1 MIGRMKLLCCF
12 LTAAVVAAAIPAA
25 AAGGPAIRFGVVSGE
40 SETLDGVNLA
50 PLASHLGRS
59 LGVPFEAVSYS
70 GHQAL
75 MDALGGNEVQ
85 VALFVPAA
93 YAKCAKLYP
102 DAGIEPVAKVASGGT
117 ATVGV
122 SVIVP
127 VDSDIRAPADLAGGV
142 FGTGG
147 PYSLSTFLVP
157 LSMLRQAGVALRDTV
172 RFASSDALADAVVAG
187 GCAAAGLPR
196 FRAEPL
202 TREEEVR
209 VIARDQAHAAEAVC
223 VNKHVDAAR
232 AAAIRDALLALG
244 SDAAGERVLKA
255 VNPRLTGFEPAAP
268 GDYDS
273 VRQLIS
279 EIHGDRFYHRE
290 PPSDNP

>member
-1 MIGRMKLLCCF
+1 MIGGMKLLRIF
-12 LTAAVVAAAIPAA
+12 LTAAILAAAIPAA
-25 AAGGPAIRFGVVSGE
+25 VADGPAIRFGVVSGE

-50 PLASHLGRS
+50 ALASYLGRS
-59 LGVPFEAVSYS
+59 LGVAFEAVSYP

-75 MDALGGNEVQ
+75 MDALGKNDVQ
-85 VALFVPAA
+85 VALFIPAA
-93 YAKCAKLYP
+93 YVKCAKLYP
-102 DAGIEPVAKVASGGT
+102 SAGVEPVAKVASRGE
-117 ATVGV
+117 AAVGV

-127 VDSDIRAPADLAGGV
+127 VDSDIRAPADLAGAV

-147 PYSLSTFLVP
+147 PYSLSTSLVP
-157 LSMLRQAGVALRDTV
+157 LAMLRRAGVAPRDTV

-209 VIARDQAHAAEAVC
+209 VIARDQAHASEPVC

-232 AAAIRDALLALG
+232 AAAIREALLALG
-244 SDAAGERVLKA
+244 SDATGERVLKA

-273 VRQLIS
+273 VRQLIT

-290 PPSDNP
+290 PPPDNP